1 MNLFLN
7 YEKGHFRLSK
17 SCIANNNANFRIKK
31 QMDKKNEFFY
41 YIEHLKTNKKLNE
54 NENNTSGKN
63 DFLWNFI
70 YINQNNYVIKNN
82 NNCFIK
88 VRNKRI
94 NCENITF
101 EQASIFKIIKI
112 YEELKLDNNTIKLLE
127 KEPIDVLIKYIDLRD
142 PKLKRNGIHQIK
154 KDLDNE
160 ELKYSIRSILKNIP
174 WIRKIFIL
182 MPNEKVRFFKDY
194 DSIKEKIQYVK
205 DKDLLGYD
213 SSNSHAFQF
222 RFWKMKQ
229 FGISDNFIIM
239 DDDCFIG
246 TPLKKSD
253 FFYADNNKVFPLIIN
268 NQFEFISERYAKE
281 KYNFYKKKVYK
292 TKKEQTADIYFLTKF
307 AAYIDLIKI
316 FNKSII
322 VPHHT
327 HNAIPA
333 NIKEIKETY
342 DLIQKSEFKSYT
354 LDSLY
359 RHKYSIQFQTFL
371 TSYSFIKYNKK
382 VRYISSKY
390 ISIKKSFLANYNYS
404 LFCIN
409 TGASDVHNINSS
421 KIKMIMEHLFPVP
434 TIYEKNNY
442 SLSDNILEL
451 GQKPLKKI
459 IKYFSYSSINNL
471 IKKFIK
477 TPVFIKKIFY
487 SNLLNKMNLI
497 LIVFFVS
504 IKVILRVTLKN

>member
-1 MNLFLN
+1 
-7 YEKGHFRLSK
+7 
-17 SCIANNNANFRIKK
+17 
-31 QMDKKNEFFY
+31 
-41 YIEHLKTNKKLNE
+41 
-54 NENNTSGKN
+54 
-63 DFLWNFI
+63 
-70 YINQNNYVIKNN
+70 
-82 NNCFIK
+82 
-88 VRNKRI
+88 
-94 NCENITF
+94 
-101 EQASIFKIIKI
+101 
-112 YEELKLDNNTIKLLE
+112 
-127 KEPIDVLIKYIDLRD
+127 
-142 PKLKRNGIHQIK
+142 
-154 KDLDNE
+154 LDNE

-229 FGISDNFIIM
+229 FGLSDNFIIM

-268 NQFEFISERYAKE
+268 NKFDFISEGYAKE

-307 AAYIDLIKI
+307 AAYLDLIKI

-322 VPHHT
+322 VPRHT

-459 IKYFSYSSINNL
+459 NKYFSYSSINNL

-477 TPVFIKKIFY
+477 TPVFIKKNF
-487 SNLLNKMNLI
+487 
-497 LIVFFVS
+497 
-504 IKVILRVTLKN
+504 